1 MVIPMKKVKNGVL
14 TFILTLIVFMAAVG
28 FGKNLQTTE
37 QALSAS
43 RPIETA
49 QTEITAP
56 LDSGR

>member
-1 MVIPMKKVKNGVL
+1 MKKG
-14 TFILTLIVFMAAVG
+14 ILTLIFKLIFFMAALG

-37 QALSAS
+37 LTLSRQS
-43 RPIETA
+43 TNTFT